1 MAPGRPGRGSGD
13 LPIDRDPSRI
23 EAMFGGIAARYD
35 LMNRIMT
42 VGLDAALAPHGGLP
56 GPPRPGG

>member
-1 MAPGRPGRGSGD
+1 MQQGRPRGGSGD

-35 LMNRIMT
+35 LMNRLMT
-42 VGLDAALAPHGGLP
+42 VGLDGRWRRMAAS
-56 GPPRPGG
+56 